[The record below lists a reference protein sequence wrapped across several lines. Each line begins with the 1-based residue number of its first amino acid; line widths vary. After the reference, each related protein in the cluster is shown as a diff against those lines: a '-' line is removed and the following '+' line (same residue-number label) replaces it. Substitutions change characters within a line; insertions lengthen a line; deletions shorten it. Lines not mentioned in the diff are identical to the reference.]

1 LITANHRGPN
11 SLHSAGCFGPS
22 TQGSS
27 APAPA
32 PLSADQLDSL
42 VAPIALYPDALV
54 AQVLAA
60 ATNPDQVAYA
70 DDWLSQN
77 RNLTGSSL
85 AQAVDQQS
93 WDPSVKALTQF
104 PSVLNNLAHNL
115 SWTSSLGQAFANQQA
130 DVMTAVQTMRAKA
143 QAAGALQS
151 NSQITVTQPV
161 ANTIAKYAKMNR
173 WVDMTDGSRV
183 LYIGADNFAF
193 PVPLAK
199 NSSGQWYFDG
209 IAGAEEV
216 RTRNIGRNELLT
228 IDACS
233 ALATAQQM
241 YFANGGESGE
251 YAQHI
256 VSTSGKQD
264 GLYWPASKNQ
274 ALSPLASLNEFPK
287 SSLAS
292 ISPGQPLVIDGYTLR
307 ILTAQGDE
315 VPGGA
320 MSYIVN
326 GKMTGG
332 FAVLATPVKY
342 AETGIMTFMT
352 GSDGAVFE
360 RDLGPDTANIAA
372 SIQQFNPTDDWSEV
386 E

>member
-1 LITANHRGPN
+1 MKSNVNKTTKKWKQVGIGLLALALVGALILKLKTEITAK
-11 SLHSAGCFGPS
+11 AGDVQVTFQ
-22 TQGSS
+22 T
-27 APAPA
+27 PAEA
-32 PLSADQLDSL
+32 A
-42 VAPIALYPDALV
+42 A
-54 AQVLAA
+54 VLAA
-60 ATNPDQVAYA
+60 AASRSDETALERILGVN
-70 DDWLSQN
+70 
-77 RNLTGSSL
+77 T
-85 AQAVDQQS
+85 
-93 WDPSVKALTQF
+93 KAL
-104 PSVLNNLAHNL
+104 L
-115 SWTSSLGQAFANQQA
+115 STGDKDADKAAMEAFA
-130 DVMTAVQTMRAKA
+130 T
-143 QAAGALQS
+143 
-151 NSQITVTQPV
+151 
-161 ANTIAKYAKMNR
+161 KYAKMNR

-216 RTRNIGRNELLT
+216 RTRNMGRNELLT

-233 ALATAQQM
+233 ALAAAQQM
-241 YFANGGESGE
+241 YFTNIESGK

-264 GLYWPASKNQ
+264 GLYWPASQDQ
-274 ALSPLASLNEFPK
+274 ALSPLASLNEFPE

-315 VPGGA
+315 ASGGA

-326 GKMTGG
+326 GKMTDG
-332 FAVLATPVKY
+332 FAILATPVKY
-342 AETGIMTFMT
+342 AETGMMTFMT
-352 GSDGAVFE
+352 GSDGVIYE
-360 RDLGPDTANIAA
+360 RDLGPDTAKIAA
-372 SIQQFNPTDDWSEV
+372 AIQQFNPTDDWSEV

>member
-1 LITANHRGPN
+1 MGQQVTVIHVNKTTKKWKQVGIGLLT
-11 SLHSAGCFGPS
+11 L
-22 TQGSS
+22 
-27 APAPA
+27 
-32 PLSADQLDSL
+32 
-42 VAPIALYPDALV
+42 ALV
-54 AQVLAA
+54 AVLILKLKTEITAKAGDVQITFQTPAEAGAVLAEA
-60 ATNPDQVAYA
+60 A
-70 DDWLSQN
+70 
-77 RNLTGSSL
+77 RNGDETALEKILGLNT
-85 AQAVDQQS
+85 
-93 WDPSVKALTQF
+93 KAL
-104 PSVLNNLAHNL
+104 L
-115 SWTSSLGQAFANQQA
+115 STGDRDADKAAMDAFA
-130 DVMTAVQTMRAKA
+130 
-143 QAAGALQS
+143 
-151 NSQITVTQPV
+151 I
-161 ANTIAKYAKMNR
+161 KYAKMNR
-173 WVDMTDGSRV
+173 WVDMTDESRV

-216 RTRNIGRNELLT
+216 RSRNIGRNELLT

-233 ALATAQQM
+233 ALAAAQQM
-241 YFANGGESGE
+241 YFTAGGESGE

-256 VSTSGKQD
+256 ISTSGKQD
-264 GLYWPASKNQ
+264 GLYWPASENQ

-342 AETGIMTFMT
+342 AETGIITFMT
-352 GSDGAVFE
+352 GSDGSVYE
-360 RDLGPDTANIAA
+360 RDLGPDTAKIAA